1 MRGANT
7 SRVQGRTP
15 FPSGADCARHAAG
28 ARLQKLQEGWI
39 MDFFF
44 FFAGL
49 FSVIAALL
57 LIKKT
62 SPNTHH

>member
-1 MRGANT
+1 
-7 SRVQGRTP
+7 
-15 FPSGADCARHAAG
+15 
-28 ARLQKLQEGWI
+28 

-57 LIKKT
+57 TIKKT
-62 SPNTHH
+62 SPNGH